1 MKVLVIWVSSE
12 TCVAFTFSL
21 PALTMLHGVWELLM
35 PVILWKRGYGR
46 WDVAAVSTQGKGT
59 HCTEKWGR
67 EGAYFSES
75 ECKVHCVQ

>member
-1 MKVLVIWVSSE
+1 MTVNE
-12 TCVAFTFSL
+12 DQNEFSCL
-21 PALTMLHGVWELLM
+21 PLPSCPPSMLHGVWELLM